1 MVVKKRQY
9 YGFNDFHMPQVP
21 RAPRSA
27 RGRGLNKIK
36 VEDSQ
41 ICAFEL
47 LASLAGKLLQE
58 SESSASSN
66 ASEANDQPVIGGGG
80 GGGGGGVKFEQ
91 DDDRPLKAECL
102 DHGSCGES
110 DFVTQFS
117 SPNSDQKCLLNEFP
131 HAESNSIL
139 ERSSVITN
147 PNSSKNVGA
156 DLKSMICKSK
166 NACENI
172 PGKVEGSLDSR
183 VSCDSYMDIG
193 LSRQKRRERL
203 DNGGLIVDPCSS
215 NDPMKMCMK
224 FPAVINSVNNVEL
237 PSCRDPVP
245 SASIPRY
252 RNGTKLVIRDD
263 DGNFTRC
270 NKPLTKSKA
279 FRPPQRIG
287 DRRIRK
293 LLTSKYWK
301 VAPKL
306 KDCEFSKPAFLE
318 GGMNSRYLKRKL
330 SYSRERY
337 QHNTFYKRRK
347 FTDHSVVVT
356 SDGGFSSESVC
367 NSPDKNMTGD
377 KNGAAIMFHGHQA
390 ALHSKDSQ
398 VKFSIKSFRVP
409 ELLIEVPENATVGS
423 LKRSIVEAV
432 SAILGGGLRVG
443 VLLHGKKVRDDSRT
457 LLQTGITSNENL
469 DTLDFSLEPTPV
481 QVPPSLCTEDPL
493 PLLPCDTSQLI
504 SRSPTTPIV
513 DSGISDTLPDPA
525 PLTNLDTNIESNRE
539 SVSSH
544 ADIVTDNTLSDSR
557 ALVAVPPVNAEELA
571 MVPLNQKS
579 KRSELVQRRTRR
591 PFSVSEVE
599 ALVHAVEELGT
610 GRWRDV
616 KLCSFEDADHRTY
629 VDLKDKWKTLV
640 HTAQI
645 APQQRRGEPVP
656 QDLLDRVLAA
666 HSYWSQHQGKQHGKN
681 QTAILKIT
689 DSHAVRNGVE
699 DIHSI

>member
-9 YGFNDFHMPQVP
+9 YGFNDFHMPPVP

-66 ASEANDQPVIGGGG
+66 ASEANDQPVIGG

-193 LSRQKRRERL
+193 LSRQKRRDRL

-347 FTDHSVVVT
+347 FTDRSVVVT

-409 ELLIEVPENATVGS
+409 ELLIEVPETATVGS
-423 LKRSIVEAV
+423 LKRSVVEAV

-457 LLQTGITSNENL
+457 LLQTGITSNEDL

-481 QVPPSLCTEDPL
+481 QVPPHLCTEDPL

-645 APQQRRGEPVP
+645 APQQRRWATVP